1 MKALIIGAGPS
12 GLTSAVLL
20 AEQGWQVTVLE
31 AHAIPG
37 GLLQRFRRGPYWFD
51 TGFHFITGGGPG
63 GPFRPLAQRLGI
75 LERMRFLPHDLERQ
89 FRIHLPDGGVVDLPA
104 GIDAC
109 EAACAARWPEQ
120 ASGFARFFAE
130 LRGCL
135 GQKPWLAM
143 LVPAGTPG
151 PAVDPD
157 LPVAVVLDR
166 CGVSGLAKEV
176 LGCLTGILAMK
187 PERTPMALY
196 AAFAGT
202 SISGSWRAEGGGE
215 AVIAPLVERLRELG
229 GTLALNRAVARIE
242 FSERDVTA
250 VEDVKGDRHV
260 ADLYLATCHPAEI
273 LRLTGPGG
281 MRPSLEERIR
291 DTPDSASVV
300 LVYAGLS
307 QAPAAL
313 GRSHHFAR
321 IRDDHDLYYLAPG
334 NFEDAC
340 AAPYLEAMVWV
351 PGDAVAAWRETRK
364 GRRPADYEAWK
375 RGWEAEILAA
385 ITTRHPELAG
395 TITRVWSSSP
405 LSVTDYVRSR
415 HGAAMGLSHDVGH
428 IGTDPLPRRSRLK
441 NLFFA
446 GQSIGHPGVL
456 GAMIDGFVMAGAIVG
471 RELSGMDSRPRNG
484 PDVREAGGADI
495 P

>member
-63 GPFRPLAQRLGI
+63 GPFRPLAARLGI
-75 LERMRFLPHDLERQ
+75 LERMHFLPHDLARQ
-89 FRIHLPDGGVVDLPA
+89 FVIHLPDGGRVDLPA
-104 GIDAC
+104 GIAEC

-120 ASGFARFFAE
+120 RGGLARFFAE

-135 GQKPWLAM
+135 AAKPWLAM
-143 LVPAGTPG
+143 LVPTDTP
-151 PAVDPD
+151 PPTIDYN
-157 LPVAVVLDR
+157 LPVAEVLDR

-187 PERTPMALY
+187 MEHTPMALY

-215 AVIAPLVERLRELG
+215 AVIAPLVDRLKELG
-229 GTLALNRAVARIE
+229 GTLLLNRPVTSIE
-242 FSERDVTA
+242 FSEREVTA
-250 VEDVKGDRHV
+250 VVDAKGNRHT

-300 LVYAGLS
+300 LIYAGLT
-307 QAPAAL
+307 QPPTAL

-321 IRDDHDLYYLAPG
+321 IRGDGDLYYLAPS
-334 NFEDAC
+334 NFETAC
-340 AAPYLEAMVWV
+340 DTPYLEAMVWV
-351 PGDAVAAWRETRK
+351 PGDAVAEWRDSKK
-364 GRRPADYEAWK
+364 GKRPEDYETWK
-375 RGWEAEILAA
+375 RVWEQEILGA
-385 ITTRHPELAG
+385 ITTRHPQLAG

-415 HGAAMGLSHDVGH
+415 NGAAMGLSHDVGH

-471 RELSGMDSRPRNG
+471 KDLANMDSRPE
-484 PDVREAGGADI
+484 VS
-495 P
+495 